1 MKDYKGYKV
10 CENGTIIGKF
20 GKTLKSRQRGNYLC
34 VRISEGDTNKGNTSI
49 HRIVAECYIP
59 KIEGKNF
66 VNHINGNTY
75 DNQVSNLE
83 WVNRSENQLHAY
95 KLGLQKR
102 KTGVNS
108 PNYKHGKYSK
118 VID

>member
-10 CENGTIIGKF
+10 FEDGTIIGKF
-20 GKTLKSRQRGNYLC
+20 GRPLKPRLRSGYLS
-34 VRISEGDTNKGNTSI
+34 VRIHEGDITKGNTLI

-59 KIEGKNF
+59 KVKDKNF
-66 VNHINGNTY
+66 VNHINGNKF
-75 DNQVSNLE
+75 DNRASNLE

-95 KLGLQKR
+95 KIGLQKP
-102 KTGVNS
+102 KTGDNS

-118 VID
+118 KN